1 MRMSYQQKRDREAAA
16 PRDVELID
24 EVAMLRRTLTEARQE
39 NKTLRRELSSR
50 PTAWAYDQAC
60 KALHH
65 WRAEAER
72 LARSAG
78 DVPRQMQNS

>member
-24 EVAMLRRTLTEARQE
+24 EVAILRRTLTEARQE
-39 NKTLRRELSSR
+39 NKTLKRELASR
-50 PTAWAYDQAC
+50 PTAWAYEQTC

-65 WRAEAER
+65 WRDEADR
-72 LARSAG
+72 LGKIAG
-78 DVPRQMQNS
+78 EEPRRMAAS